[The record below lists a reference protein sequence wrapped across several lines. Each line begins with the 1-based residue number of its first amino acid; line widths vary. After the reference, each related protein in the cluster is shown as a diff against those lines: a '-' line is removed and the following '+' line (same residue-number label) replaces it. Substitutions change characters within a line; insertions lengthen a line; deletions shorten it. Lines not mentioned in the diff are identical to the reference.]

1 MSNGEWTITLPQS
14 EYDALRAVESNAL
27 ALERLARKNKYMS
40 IDDALVILGF
50 EPIEE
55 EKDAGKPD
63 AD

>member
-1 MSNGEWTITLPQS
+1 MANAEWTITIPQS

-27 ALERLARKNKYMS
+27 ALERLARKNRYMS

-50 EPIEE
+50 EPIED

>member
-1 MSNGEWTITLPQS
+1 MANADWTITIPQS

>member
-1 MSNGEWTITLPQS
+1 MGENVEIPVPRD
-14 EYDALRAVESNAL
+14 EYAALCAL
-27 ALERLARKNKYMS
+27 QGKVYSFEAMARKNRYMS

-55 EKDAGKPD
+55 EKDVGKPD

>member
-1 MSNGEWTITLPQS
+1 MANADWTITIPQS
-14 EYDALRAVESNAL
+14 EYDALRAVESNAM
-27 ALERLARKNKYMS
+27 ALERLARKNRYMS

-50 EPIEE
+50 EPIED

>member
-1 MSNGEWTITLPQS
+1 MAVMERTFTILQS

-27 ALERLARKNKYMS
+27 ALERLARKNRYMS

-55 EKDAGKPD
+55 EKDVGKPD

>member
-1 MSNGEWTITLPQS
+1 MTNGEWTITIPQS
-14 EYDALRAVESNAL
+14 EYDALRAVESNAM
-27 ALERLARKNKYMS
+27 ALERLARKNRYMS

>member
-1 MSNGEWTITLPQS
+1 MVRGEWTITIPQS

-27 ALERLARKNKYMS
+27 VLERLARKNRYMS

-55 EKDAGKPD
+55 EKDVGKPD
-63 AD
+63 GD

>member
-1 MSNGEWTITLPQS
+1 MEDNNMVPVPRD
-14 EYDALRAVESNAL
+14 EYAALCAL
-27 ALERLARKNKYMS
+27 QGKVYSFEAMARKNRYMS

>member
-1 MSNGEWTITLPQS
+1 MSNGEWTITIPQS
-14 EYDALRAVESNAL
+14 EYDAMRAVESNAM

-55 EKDAGKPD
+55 EKDVGEPHD
-63 AD
+63 D

>member
-1 MSNGEWTITLPQS
+1 MGENIEIPVPRD
-14 EYDALRAVESNAL
+14 EYAALCAL
-27 ALERLARKNKYMS
+27 QGKVYSFEAMARKNRYMS

-55 EKDAGKPD
+55 EKDVGKPD

>member
-27 ALERLARKNKYMS
+27 ALERLARKNRYMN

-55 EKDAGKPD
+55 EKDVGKPD

>member
-1 MSNGEWTITLPQS
+1 MGENIKIPVPRD
-14 EYDALRAVESNAL
+14 EYAALCAL
-27 ALERLARKNKYMS
+27 QGKVYSFEAMARKNRYMS

-55 EKDAGKPD
+55 EKDVGKPD

>member
-1 MSNGEWTITLPQS
+1 MANAEWTITIPQS
-14 EYDALRAVESNAL
+14 EYDALRAVESNTL
-27 ALERLARKNKYMS
+27 ALERLARKNRYMS

-50 EPIEE
+50 EPIED

>member
-1 MSNGEWTITLPQS
+1 MGENIEILVPRD
-14 EYDALRAVESNAL
+14 EYAALCAL
-27 ALERLARKNKYMS
+27 QGKVYSFEAMARKNRYMS

-55 EKDAGKPD
+55 EKDVGKPD

>member
-1 MSNGEWTITLPQS
+1 MGANIEIPVPRD
-14 EYDALRAVESNAL
+14 EYAVLCALQGKVYSFEAM
-27 ALERLARKNKYMS
+27 ARKNRYMS

-55 EKDAGKPD
+55 EKNAGEPD

>member
-1 MSNGEWTITLPQS
+1 MTNGEWTITIPQS
-14 EYDALRAVESNAL
+14 EYDALRAVESNAM
-27 ALERLARKNKYMS
+27 ALERLARKNRYMS

-50 EPIEE
+50 EPIED

>member
-1 MSNGEWTITLPQS
+1 MEDNNMVPVPRD
-14 EYDALRAVESNAL
+14 EYAALCAL
-27 ALERLARKNKYMS
+27 QGKVYSFEAMARKNRYMS

-55 EKDAGKPD
+55 EKDVGKPD